1 MAKVSNMA
9 KIRDM
14 ALILAQVMAQIK
26 AANST
31 TADNI
36 LARLLLI
43 ENTHLETTQMPA
55 PCVAKKATGG
65 MIALL

>member
-1 MAKVSNMA
+1 MAKISNMA
-9 KIRDM
+9 KVRDM

-31 TADNI
+31 TVDNI

-43 ENTHLETTQMPA
+43 DNTHLETTQMLA

-65 MIALL
+65 RIALH

>member
-1 MAKVSNMA
+1 MA

-26 AANST
+26 AADST

-43 ENTHLETTQMPA
+43 DNMHLETTQMPA
-55 PCVAKKATGG
+55 PCVATKATGG

>member
-14 ALILAQVMAQIK
+14 ALVLAQVMAQIT

-43 ENTHLETTQMPA
+43 DNTHLETTEMPA
-55 PCVAKKATGG
+55 P
-65 MIALL
+65 